1 MRRARRGTR
10 LGNVTVPT
18 SGLLVFDGE
27 CGFCTRALGWIR
39 LLDREAR
46 LTTLPLQGP
55 GVPETVGATRR
66 ECKASL
72 HFQAE
77 GTVRTGAAAVNGAL
91 AVALQRRFPERLYA
105 RTAGVQERVYEWVAR
120 HRGRL
125 PGVTPWCERYPGAC
139 S

>member
-1 MRRARRGTR
+1 VSVAE
-10 LGNVTVPT
+10 

-46 LTTLPLQGP
+46 LTTLPLQAP
-55 GVPETVGATRR
+55 GVPERVGATALS
-66 ECKASL
+66 CKESL
-72 HFQAE
+72 HFAAD
-77 GTVRTGAAAVNGAL
+77 GRVRTGAAAVNGAL
-91 AVALQRRFPERLYA
+91 AVALQRAFPERLYA
-105 RTAGVQERVYEWVAR
+105 RTSAVQERVYAWVAR

-125 PGVTPWCERYPGAC
+125 PGITPWCERYPRVC